1 MWIER
6 KITTGLADSMKPE
19 KAKNL
24 EYVIQTRSPQRGFDM
39 GFYAMFLGS
48 CKLSET
54 TKDPV
59 LKSIR
64 PGRYH
69 NVDF

>member
-6 KITTGLADSMKPE
+6 KITTGLADSMNPE

-39 GFYAMFLGS
+39 
-48 CKLSET
+48 
-54 TKDPV
+54 
-59 LKSIR
+59 
-64 PGRYH
+64 
-69 NVDF
+69 DFMQRF